1 MNDSRRGSHANCFWL
16 LLATFL
22 GFVVAPLFAAE
33 PAGPPESLRY
43 RRIFVPAD
51 ELNSQAKGMIPL
63 KREEFERRVL
73 ALTARQPNSVAAK
86 VRVERAVHSAR
97 LEGSQ
102 LVDGNS
108 RLEVVCA
115 ASEPVVLSWDSN
127 LALGKPLWDEQPPR
141 PARLGTTPENAAVLL
156 VEKSGRLTVPWTLR
170 GKIAE
175 AQETSFDL
183 LLPKAATSRLVLQ
196 LPAGLVPETDAGIVS
211 RLDASA
217 SENQLFPAKPA
228 GPSANW
234 LVELG
239 GLTQVRLRVKS
250 AAKVAQKG
258 GVVLVRESATH
269 VLSPVDVSSE
279 FNLQLDVHQPD
290 LSSLKLE
297 LDANAR
303 IIGVRLGGS
312 PLSWREATAAKPEQ
326 MAFQVDL
333 PEALIGSGNS
343 LSISVISPLTLDR
356 SWRLP
361 RLRLNGGTWQEGTA
375 TLIAPLALQVGSI
388 QFTDARQTSISP
400 GSLTQPEQTYQFQYL
415 SPLGQVTLQ
424 STRENPFLKVAAGL
438 VVRHE
443 ATQLSAVLN
452 ADLAVSSG
460 ERFAVE
466 GVTSEEWIVD
476 SVDTSPP
483 DLLEE
488 RQFVPAAG
496 RKFTLRLRLA
506 RPLASKD
513 KTRLVIRAHRQL
525 PAEGESIS
533 ASALR
538 LVEFQDSR
546 EEQLVVALR
555 ATDSSRE
562 FQVSGDLDLFRIDPE
577 SAAPE
582 ELSLLDSS
590 TEGIMFRLDRQGE
603 GSRVSLVPSDPRFAA
618 VIESS
623 ALAQRGKIEHHVVAR
638 ITPTSSSLTRLIV
651 RSTRPVPAAMRWKL
665 VGAGDLS
672 ITAQTLLPAQSP
684 PTTEGKQ
691 ESVWELILSRIT
703 TQPLTLEATW
713 ESSSSPGEV
722 VPLFSFPEAATQDG
736 LVRIEARQGIPLR
749 LDTDGV
755 KPVPAPL
762 PPAGAYSSIRGL
774 FRYEPGRQATIS
786 LRTPPKDDALSAAW
800 VKRCTLQSRYS
811 LDGAATHEITW
822 RLENHGLDRFPF
834 SLPAGARPLQVSL
847 DGEGVA
853 MPPLDAA
860 TQQFFVP
867 LPEPQR
873 NPVITL
879 TVSTRAPESAGVL
892 EHRWSAP
899 LITTPLPV
907 LDRNWLVTLPPG
919 IQRVDSGKVA
929 ADTNSQP
936 WYEIWR
942 HGYAIWKSRLWG
954 VIAPLSTGDSSE
966 LMSPWSETEPLV
978 VSVYSPGLVRIWS
991 IALAIAAASLVAWL
1005 MSQRLT
1011 LVFILGA
1018 LCACAALLLPSAWSS
1033 LAAGAFWGIVVGGLF
1048 SLVRPNSASRP
1059 ALSRP
1064 PAPSTR
1070 TMIATSVAGAILFLL
1085 MAAGHD
1091 SMATAAPD
1099 EPSDKGAGAKIH
1111 RVIVPVDSDQN
1122 PQGDYVYVSP
1132 DFFKLLYQAP
1142 EREQLPAWQLRSAT
1156 YDLEAAEDS
1165 AAASVV
1171 MRLELETLT
1180 AETKV
1185 ALPLRRGEV
1194 HLLEGRATLDGEP
1207 ISLDWDDAG
1216 TSLRLEIERPGLY
1229 QLTLAFSAPA
1239 RQENGAA
1246 HWAFRIP
1253 RTPRTSL
1260 RIKSPLRP
1268 GDWLLADAPGGIVKA
1283 EGNDDLLAELGP
1295 TTAFNLS
1302 RKDPRRPADNTT
1314 EAEQLVWWKLRPGS
1328 VTADVLVR
1336 LRPVTGKINAV
1347 KLLVDPRLHLLPLEN
1362 EPRIS
1367 RVWVEEGEPSTI
1379 HLVLAEPA
1387 TETVELRGK
1396 FLLLSASGIGK
1407 LVLPHLEVMAD
1418 RRTKQWQ
1425 AISVGKESEI
1435 SLDPQVPIISHPP
1448 TEFVDSFG
1456 GAARPPNLAFDAT
1469 AQSPAFFVRPQ
1480 EGIVRAKEVF
1490 DVSLGR
1496 HDVAIIY
1503 RAELTG
1509 VPPHRFQEVIDLPA
1523 GFRVKQA
1530 VLLEQDAS
1538 VSLRSPTAQPADKNA
1553 AQPADKTAAQQQSLT
1568 IHRAQSPAPAQQLL
1582 IEGTLPLKALAG
1594 QPDVVRL
1601 PSLHS
1606 AASDGAIIR
1615 IYRSPGVLAAIKSA
1629 AGMQPS
1635 ATPEGASWDAR
1646 LGHLLASYKSNPS
1659 PQSTV
1664 REFAVETRPNNPQI
1678 TYRLVTKME
1687 RTTPRSWSAVV
1698 NCDVSLESGSLDTV
1712 RFEVPAEWSGP
1723 FELIPAMDH
1732 QVVLL
1737 PGQTQ
1742 RHLILRPSSGSPSKL
1757 SFSIRGP
1764 VKLQTGETPHAPV
1777 LLPLDAVRVDSFLLL
1792 PSRVADENLRWQTS
1806 GLQAIA
1812 AAEAKDAQ
1820 VAAAGHEVFRV
1831 VASRFAAT
1839 LLQSKDSRKSARIVR
1854 ADLVV
1859 RPMLGGSY
1867 WAKANYY
1874 LLPGGHDEV
1883 ELQLPAGN
1891 QLVQVLLNDSPAEIR
1906 KQPTGTWKVH
1916 LGHEQ
1921 LPQQL
1926 VVIYEHQ
1933 QQGSATDP
1941 SQALPPVW
1949 LGIAAEKTT
1958 WSLLPPASESG
1969 SEPGDKDL
1977 ATENIDPR
1985 GAALSQMA
1993 AVIRLVREAGDS
2005 GVSGLP
2011 PRQLAAWLSLW
2022 RLEFARV
2029 SQAALTVTPRPGKGS
2044 LPSMNDQLE
2053 TERRALEAEFS
2064 ATLSRYADIQTASTP
2079 PGLNGAADLLPDD
2092 RATMLVTYAGT
2103 TPEPLPLATTPFPSD
2118 FAPRLSLAICLFALS
2133 LAAANVRTTTRLR
2146 EFFATTP
2153 AYSVALFAVLSL
2165 LMLPAGPLAAI
2176 FLSATAAWF
2185 SLRRSWPSPKADTSS
2200 HILRPGQLSRHPLTN
2215 T

>member
-1 MNDSRRGSHANCFWL
+1 MNDSRREVTLSPWERGRGSHPLCLYSLFAFL
-16 LLATFL
+16 FLYPAAT
-22 GFVVAPLFAAE
+22 PLFAAE
-33 PAGPPESLRY
+33 PPGQQDALRY

-51 ELNSQAKGMIPL
+51 ELNAQAKGMIPL
-63 KREEFERRVL
+63 KREEFERRVV
-73 ALTARQPNSVAAK
+73 AWTARQPNSLAAK
-86 VRVERAVHSAR
+86 VRVERAVYSAR

-115 ASEPVVLSWDSN
+115 ASEPAVLPWEGT

-141 PARLGTTPENAAVLL
+141 PARLGSTPEGAAVLL

-170 GKIAE
+170 GKISE

-183 LLPKAATSRLVLQ
+183 LLPKAAISRLVLQ
-196 LPAGLVPETDAGIVS
+196 LPAGLTPETDAGIVS

-228 GPSANW
+228 GSSANW

-239 GLTQVRLRVKS
+239 GLAQLRLRVKN

-279 FNLQLDVHQPD
+279 FNLQLDIHQPD

-312 PLSWREATAAKPEQ
+312 PLSWREATAARPQ
-326 MAFQVDL
+326 QTALQVDL
-333 PEALIGSGNS
+333 PEGLTGSGNS
-343 LSISVISPLTLDR
+343 LTVSAVSPLALDR
-356 SWRLP
+356 PWRLP
-361 RLRLNGGTWQEGTA
+361 RLRLAGGTWQEGTA
-375 TLIAPLALQVGSI
+375 TLIAPLTLQVGSI

-415 SPLGQVTLQ
+415 SPLGQVTVQ
-424 STRENPFLKVAAGL
+424 SNRETPSLNVLGGL

-443 ATQLSAVLN
+443 ATQLSAVFN
-452 ADLAVSSG
+452 VDLAVSSG
-460 ERFAVE
+460 ERFAME
-466 GVTSEEWIVD
+466 AVTSEDWIID

-488 RQFVPAAG
+488 RQFAPAGG

-506 RPLASKD
+506 RPLTPKD

-525 PAEGESIS
+525 PAEGESIT

-538 LVEFQDSR
+538 LVEFQDLR

-562 FQVSGDLDLFRIDPE
+562 FQLSGDLDLFRIDPE

-603 GSRVSLVPSDPRFAA
+603 GSRVSLVPSDPRFTA

-623 ALAQRGKIEHHVVAR
+623 ALAQRGKIEHHAVAR

-684 PTTEGKQ
+684 PTTEGQK
-691 ESVWELILSRIT
+691 ESVWELVLSRIT
-703 TQPLTLEATW
+703 TQPLTLEAAW
-713 ESSSSPGEV
+713 ESSFSPGEV
-722 VPLFSFPEAATQDG
+722 LPLFSFPEAATQDG
-736 LVRIEARQGIPLR
+736 LVRIEAGPGIPLR

-774 FRYEPGRQATIS
+774 FRYEPGRQAIIS

-834 SLPAGARPLQVSL
+834 SLPEGARPLQVTM

-853 MPPLDAA
+853 MPPFDAV
-860 TQQFFVP
+860 TQQYFVP
-867 LPEPQR
+867 LPLLR
-873 NPVITL
+873 RSPVITL
-879 TVSTRAPESAGVL
+879 TVSTPAPESTGVL
-892 EHRWSAP
+892 EHRWPAP
-899 LITTPLPV
+899 LVTTPLPV

-919 IQRVDSGKVA
+919 IQQVESGRA
-929 ADTNSQP
+929 ATGTSSRH
-936 WYEIWR
+936 WYETWKNW
-942 HGYAIWKSRLWG
+942 YAIWKTRLGG
-954 VIAPLSTGDSSE
+954 VLAPPSAGDNSE
-966 LMSPWSETEPLV
+966 FESPWFETEPLV

-991 IALAIAAASLVAWL
+991 IALAIAAANLVIWL
-1005 MSQRLT
+1005 LSQRLT
-1011 LVFILGA
+1011 PVLILGA
-1018 LCACAALLLPSAWSS
+1018 LFACATLLLPSAWSP
-1033 LAAGAFWGIVVGGLF
+1033 LAAGAFWGTAVGSVF
-1048 SLVRPNSASRP
+1048 SLVRPNSVSRSASSRP
-1059 ALSRP
+1059 AS
-1064 PAPSTR
+1064 PSTR
-1070 TMIATSVAGAILFLL
+1070 TMMATSLTGALLFLL
-1085 MAAGHD
+1085 MVGGHD
-1091 SMATAAPD
+1091 ATATAAPD
-1099 EPSDKGAGAKIH
+1099 EPGDKGAATKIH

-1132 DFFKLLYQAP
+1132 DFYKLLYRAP
-1142 EREQLPAWQLRSAT
+1142 EREQLPTWLLRSAT

-1165 AAASVV
+1165 AAASIV

-1229 QLTLAFSAPA
+1229 QLTLAFSTAA
-1239 RQENGAA
+1239 KQENGAA
-1246 HWAFRIP
+1246 HWTFRIP

-1260 RIKSPLRP
+1260 RIMSVLRP
-1268 GDWLLADAPGGIVKA
+1268 GDWFLPDAPEGIAKP
-1283 EGNDDLLAELGP
+1283 EGSDDLIVELGP
-1295 TTAFNLS
+1295 TAAFNVS
-1302 RKDPRRPADNTT
+1302 RKDPHRPADNTA

-1336 LRPVTGKINAV
+1336 LRPVTGKISEI
-1347 KLLVDPRLHLLPLEN
+1347 KLLADPHLHLLPLEN
-1362 EPRIS
+1362 EPHIS
-1367 RVWVEEGEPSTI
+1367 RVWVEEGELSTI

-1396 FLLLSASGIGK
+1396 FLLLGASGIGK

-1435 SLDPQVPIISHPP
+1435 SPDPQVPMVSHPP
-1448 TEFVDSFG
+1448 IEFVDSFG
-1456 GAARPPNLAFDAT
+1456 GAARPPNLVFDAT
-1469 AQSPAFFVRPQ
+1469 GQSPAFFVRPQ
-1480 EGIVRAKEVF
+1480 EGIVHAKEVF

-1496 HDVAIIY
+1496 HDAEIIY

-1509 VPPHRFQEVIDLPA
+1509 VPSHRFQEVIDLPA
-1523 GFRVKQA
+1523 GFRIKQA

-1538 VSLRSPTAQPADKNA
+1538 VSLRSP
-1553 AQPADKTAAQQQSLT
+1553 AAQQEPLT
-1568 IHRAQSPAPAQQLL
+1568 IHRAQSPATAQQLL

-1594 QPDVVRL
+1594 LPDLVRL
-1601 PSLHS
+1601 PSLRL
-1606 AASDGAIIR
+1606 AASDGAIVR
-1615 IYRSPGVLAAIKSA
+1615 IYRTPGALAVVKSA
-1629 AGMQPS
+1629 ADMQPS
-1635 ATPEGASWDAR
+1635 ATPEGAPWDSR
-1646 LGHLLASYKSNPS
+1646 LGHLLASYKSDPS
-1659 PQSTV
+1659 PQSAV
-1664 REFAVETRPNNPQI
+1664 REFALETKPNNPQT

-1698 NCDVSLESGSLDTV
+1698 NCDVALESGPLDTV

-1723 FELIPAMDH
+1723 FELTPAMDH

-1742 RHLILRPSSGSPSKL
+1742 RHLILRPSSGSPNKL

-1792 PSRVADENLRWQTS
+1792 PSRVADENLQWQTS
-1806 GLQAIA
+1806 GLQAMA
-1812 AAEAKDAQ
+1812 SGESKDAQ

-1831 VASRFAAT
+1831 VAPHFAAT
-1839 LLQSKDSRKSARIVR
+1839 LLQSKDSRKSARIVL

-1859 RPMLGGSY
+1859 RPMLEGSY

-1874 LLPGGHDEV
+1874 LLPGGRDEAKF
-1883 ELQLPAGN
+1883 QLPAGS

-1906 KQPTGTWKVH
+1906 NQPAGTWKVR

-1921 LPQQL
+1921 LPQQ
-1926 VVIYEHQ
+1926 VAVIYEHQ
-1933 QQGSATDP
+1933 QQGSASDAP
-1941 SQALPPVW
+1941 QALPPVW
-1949 LGIAAEKTT
+1949 LGTTTEKTT
-1958 WSLLPPASESG
+1958 WSLLPPAAERD
-1969 SEPGDKDL
+1969 SEPGDKEVTRE
-1977 ATENIDPR
+1977 ATDPR
-1985 GAALSQMA
+1985 SAALSQMA
-1993 AVIRLVREAGDS
+1993 VVIRLVRDAGDS

-2029 SQAALTVTPRPGKGS
+2029 SQAALAATPPAGKGS
-2044 LPSMNDQLE
+2044 LPSMNGRFE
-2053 TERRALEAEFS
+2053 TERRSLEAEFS
-2064 ATLSRYADIQTASTP
+2064 ATLSRYADLQTASTP
-2079 PGLNGAADLLPDD
+2079 PSLNNAAESLPDD
-2092 RATMLVTYAGT
+2092 RVKTHVTHAGA
-2103 TPEPLPLATTPFPSD
+2103 PALLPLATTLSPSD
-2118 FAPRLSLAICLFALS
+2118 FAPRISLAISLFVLT
-2133 LAAANVRTTTRLR
+2133 LAAAYVLSTTRLR
-2146 EFFATTP
+2146 EFFAASP
-2153 AYSVALFAVLSL
+2153 AYSLALFAAFSL
-2165 LMLPAGPLAAI
+2165 IMLPAGPIAAALLAA
-2176 FLSATAAWF
+2176 AAAWF
-2185 SLRRSWPSPKADTSS
+2185 SLRRSWPSPKVDTNS
-2200 HILRPGQLSRHPLTN
+2200 HILRPGQFSRHPLAN
-2215 T
+2215 S